1 MNEETRTGGAPG
13 NPGGGSVGGSGAE
26 PVRERVRESVRESG
40 RLPRDAPGVSASD
53 RAVRAGDADDAALD
67 RFWLGVY
74 SRLER
79 GLAWILVSVSATLLL
94 GYWAYEFAAVFLAD
108 AEVPVIVRVGAA
120 GLLLGL
126 LLLLLGLVRERIRAR
141 AADPFRRVR
150 R

>member
-1 MNEETRTGGAPG
+1 MNEETRTGGARG

-26 PVRERVRESVRESG
+26 SVRESVRESG
-40 RLPRDAPGVSASD
+40 RLPGDAPGVSASD

-79 GLAWILVSVSATLLL
+79 GLAWILVSVSAALLL

-108 AEVPVIVRVGAA
+108 AEVPVIVRVGTA

>member
-26 PVRERVRESVRESG
+26 PVRESVRESG
-40 RLPRDAPGVSASD
+40 RLPGDAPGVSASD

-79 GLAWILVSVSATLLL
+79 GLAWILVSVSAALLL

>member
-13 NPGGGSVGGSGAE
+13 NPGGGSVGGSGEE
-26 PVRERVRESVRESG
+26 PVRESVRESG

-79 GLAWILVSVSATLLL
+79 GLAWILVSVSAALLL

-126 LLLLLGLVRERIRAR
+126 LLLLLGLVRERVRAR

>member
-1 MNEETRTGGAPG
+1 MTHHD
-13 NPGGGSVGGSGAE
+13 E
-26 PVRERVRESVRESG
+26 PASSG
-40 RLPRDAPGVSASD
+40 RIPGDAPGVPPGD
-53 RAVRAGDADDAALD
+53 RAPRAGDSDDAALD

-79 GLAWILVSVSATLLL
+79 GLAWTLVSVSAALLL
-94 GYWAYEFAAVFLAD
+94 GYWAYAFATDFLAD
-108 AEVPVIVRVGAA
+108 SGVPVVVRLGTA
-120 GLLLGL
+120 GLLLGI

>member
-1 MNEETRTGGAPG
+1 MKPRDEPAP
-13 NPGGGSVGGSGAE
+13 
-26 PVRERVRESVRESG
+26 SG
-40 RLPRDAPGVSASD
+40 RIPGDAPGVPPEG
-53 RAVRAGDADDAALD
+53 RAPRPGDSDDAALD

-79 GLAWILVSVSATLLL
+79 GLAWTLVSVSAALLL
-94 GYWAYEFAAVFLAD
+94 GYGAYEFATDFLAD
-108 AEVPVIVRVGAA
+108 AGVPGVVRLGTA
-120 GLLLGL
+120 GLTLGI

>member
-1 MNEETRTGGAPG
+1 MNEETPPAD
-13 NPGGGSVGGSGAE
+13 
-26 PVRERVRESVRESG
+26 SG
-40 RLPRDAPGVSASD
+40 RIPGDAPGVAPGD
-53 RAVRAGDADDAALD
+53 RAPRAGDADDAALD

-79 GLAWILVSVSATLLL
+79 GLAWILVSVSAALLL
-94 GYWAYEFAAVFLAD
+94 GYWAWEFATAFLAD
-108 AEVPVIVRVGAA
+108 AGVPAVVRLGTA
-120 GLLLGL
+120 GLLLGI

>member
-1 MNEETRTGGAPG
+1 MNEETPPA
-13 NPGGGSVGGSGAE
+13 
-26 PVRERVRESVRESG
+26 ESG
-40 RLPRDAPGVSASD
+40 RIPGDSPGVAPGD
-53 RAVRAGDADDAALD
+53 RVPRAGDADDAALD

-79 GLAWILVSVSATLLL
+79 GLAWILVSVSAALLL
-94 GYWAYEFAAVFLAD
+94 GYWAWEFATVFLAD
-108 AEVPVIVRVGAA
+108 AGIPAVVRLGTA
-120 GLLLGL
+120 GLLLGI